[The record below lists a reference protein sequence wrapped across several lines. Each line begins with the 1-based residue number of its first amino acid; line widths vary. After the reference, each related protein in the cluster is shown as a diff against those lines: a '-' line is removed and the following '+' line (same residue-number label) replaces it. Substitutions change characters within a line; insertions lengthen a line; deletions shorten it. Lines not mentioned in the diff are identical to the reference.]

1 LEAIQVT
8 MALGDELK
16 YLSTVLLLG
25 TFAINI
31 ASFFRE
37 FLDKLLWT
45 VLPMDERGT
54 SSSGQM
60 LLFLF
65 LRFALV
71 LSLFFALTLVVF

>member
-1 LEAIQVT
+1 MEAIQVT

>member
-1 LEAIQVT
+1 
-8 MALGDELK
+8 MALGDELQ

-54 SSSGQM
+54 NSSGQM

-65 LRFALV
+65 LRFTLV

>member
-1 LEAIQVT
+1 